1 MCDVQELTCLVQ
13 PQQAAAARDTV
24 ELFERT
30 LAAHEEQLRQLREEN
45 ERQRK
50 RLDALLQP
58 QVRLERAVLP
68 QQLLVIKE
76 EVPPEQQ
83 ECSPSV
89 KQEEPE
95 PPHIKEE
102 QEELNITKDIPFT
115 PAPVKSEDDEE
126 RAQSSQ
132 LHQSQTEENREAEP
146 PASSSTET
154 EADEEDLQASSDGQ
168 LLSSHSSEP
177 ETEHSED
184 DLEETG
190 EPQSGLASLKD
201 TLPQPAQKKLHDLK
215 ADDWIVVKD
224 HRRKSWEERQCT
236 GPHQVLLTTETAVK
250 VAKKAT
256 EVHASHC
263 KKIPQPSDDFEPDV
277 HNLSNQL
284 RQVTDYS
291 W

>member
-1 MCDVQELTCLVQ
+1 MCDVQELMCLIQ
-13 PQQAAAARDTV
+13 QQQAAAARDTV

-68 QQLLVIKE
+68 QQLLVSKE

-168 LLSSHSSEP
+168 LLSSHSSES
-177 ETEHSED
+177 ETEDSED

-190 EPQSGLASLKD
+190 EPSCSVNKTTGEKQWSCFVCGTNFKLRSNLNRHMMRHKREKPFSCPLLSL
-201 TLPQPAQKKLHDLK
+201 
-215 ADDWIVVKD
+215 
-224 HRRKSWEERQCT
+224 C
-236 GPHQVLLTTETAVK
+236 
-250 VAKKAT
+250 
-256 EVHASHC
+256 
-263 KKIPQPSDDFEPDV
+263 
-277 HNLSNQL
+277 
-284 RQVTDYS
+284 
-291 W
+291 